1 MSLLARLGFPKPAP
15 PPLHAVPEG
24 LLVYAIG
31 DIHGRDDLFGEL
43 IARIDADRAA
53 RAHQQCVLILLGDL
67 VDRGPDSD
75 RVIER
80 SMALA
85 EHFDQFHCLIGNH
98 EECMI
103 SALGGDQQAL
113 RFFVRIGGEATIRSY
128 LRDDARYN
136 QMGFDEL
143 AEAFAQAV
151 PTRHIAFLERG
162 ENMVRYGDY
171 AFVHAGVRDTLPL
184 ERQKLS
190 DLRWIR
196 EEFTASRHDHGAVI
210 VHGHTIFD
218 DVDEQPNRI
227 GIDTGAF
234 RSGKLTA
241 IGLCGTERWYLQT
254 SAPSPA

>member
-1 MSLLARLGFPKPAP
+1 M
-15 PPLHAVPEG
+15 
-24 LLVYAIG
+24 LVYAIG
-31 DIHGRDDLFGEL
+31 DIHGRDDLFGQL
-43 IARIDADRAA
+43 VARIEADRAA
-53 RAHQQCVLILLGDL
+53 HAHQQCVLILLGDL

-80 SMALA
+80 AIALD
-85 EHFDQFHCLIGNH
+85 ERFDGFHCLIGNH
-98 EECMI
+98 EECMM
-103 SALGGDQQAL
+103 SALTGDQRAL
-113 RFFVRIGGEATIRSY
+113 RFFARIGGEATIRSY
-128 LRDDARYN
+128 LRDDALYN
-136 QMGFDEL
+136 RLDFDEL
-143 AEAFAQAV
+143 ADAFAKAF
-151 PTRHIAFLERG
+151 PARHQAFLERG

-171 AFVHAGVRDTLPL
+171 AFVHAGVSDTLPL
-184 ERQKLS
+184 DRQKLS

-196 EEFTASRHDHGAVI
+196 EDFTASRHDHGAVI

-234 RSGKLTA
+234 RSNRLTA